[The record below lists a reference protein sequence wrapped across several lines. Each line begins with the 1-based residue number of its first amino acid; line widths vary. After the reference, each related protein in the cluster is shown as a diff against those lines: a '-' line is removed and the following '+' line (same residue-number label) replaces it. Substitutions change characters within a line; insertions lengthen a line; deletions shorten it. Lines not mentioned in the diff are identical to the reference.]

1 MLLKKVN
8 LEYSRCFGWFIAN
21 FMVIFSLNAQI
32 RPVAPAAK
40 TWAVIVGIAD
50 YQDKR
55 IPPLQYSHQDAQL
68 FAEWLASPAGG
79 NVPKEQMLIL
89 TNEEATNGKMIA
101 AYTWLMEVCKSG
113 DRAIIYFSG
122 HGDMEN
128 QTVLNQGY
136 LLAYDMP
143 AANYMAGGFP
153 LYNMQAIIRTLSMR
167 NEAQVIVITDACR
180 SGALAGEA
188 FSGAQATSKVLADQ
202 FANETKI
209 LSCQPNESSLEG
221 PQWGGGHGVFTWY
234 LVDGLTGLADRNEDL
249 KVTLQEL
256 QRYLEDHIEAAVS
269 PKSQIPVIVGDKTK
283 VLNMV
288 DQASL
293 ITLQETRMNSIV
305 NGQKG
310 EVRERGVIRNVLS
323 DSVVLE
329 LYKRFRESLKQGRL
343 IDGSDDS
350 AYAIYSRIH
359 SHEDMLP
366 YRMQMKL
373 DLTAALQDEAQ
384 RAINDYLSANPA
396 ELSRRWQY
404 DDAYSLYPKYLLGAK
419 EILGEEHFMSRDLSV
434 KALYFEGL
442 NKRLDAEKSG
452 QRELYEDAKRMQIQV
467 LELDPAAAYAMN
479 ELGIIARRQG
489 KTEESIIQFARALE
503 YSPTWTLARS
513 NLCGSMID
521 VDAFES
527 GMAHCR
533 SVLDQ
538 DSTFT
543 LALYNLAIGH
553 YKLKEYDK
561 AIQLLDAAI
570 GYEKNYIQAYL
581 ARLSILNR
589 LKDRVG
595 MKETLL
601 VLDTILRSNRLS
613 INQYYDYAINLI
625 EVGRHA
631 DAIAPLKQHLRFFP
645 EDLQGVY
652 QLANALSMEGQWE
665 EAAEN
670 FEKVVLNDSGH
681 KDARFNLGFVLVM
694 QGKMKSAQP
703 YFEELINANQKHAE
717 AHIGMALCLS
727 SLGKSREANDHL
739 KRGLKNGYND
749 ELFLRESEI
758 AAPLR
763 NHKRFVK
770 ILKKYFPK

>member
-1 MLLKKVN
+1 
-8 LEYSRCFGWFIAN
+8 
-21 FMVIFSLNAQI
+21 MVLFSLNAQI
-32 RPVAPAAK
+32 RPVTPAAK

-79 NVPKEQMLIL
+79 NVPSEHIRIL
-89 TNEEATNGKMIA
+89 TNEEATNGKMIS
-101 AYTWLMEVCKSG
+101 AYTWLMEVCQSG
-113 DRAIIYFSG
+113 DRAILYFSG

-249 KVTLQEL
+249 KVTLHEL
-256 QRYLEDHIEAAVS
+256 QRYLEDQIEAAVS
-269 PKSQIPVIVGDKTK
+269 PKSQIPVVVGDKTK
-283 VLNMV
+283 VINMV
-288 DQASL
+288 DEASL
-293 ITLQETRMNSIV
+293 AALQETRSKSIID
-305 NGQKG
+305 GQKG
-310 EVRERGVIRNVLS
+310 EVRERGITRNVLS
-323 DSVVLE
+323 DSIVLE
-329 LYKRFRESLKQGRL
+329 LYKRFGEALKQGRL
-343 IDGSDDS
+343 IDGSDGS

-359 SHEDMLP
+359 NHEAMLP
-366 YRMQMKL
+366 FRMQMKL
-373 DLTAALQDEAQ
+373 DLSAALQDKAQ

-404 DDAYSLYPKYLLGAK
+404 DDAYTQYPDFLLRAK
-419 EILGEEHFMSRDLSV
+419 DILGEDHFMSRDLTV
-434 KALYFEGL
+434 KALYFKGL

-452 QRELYEDAKRMQIQV
+452 QSEWYEDAKRMQLQV
-467 LELDPAAAYAMN
+467 LEWDPAAAYAMN

-489 KTEESIIQFARALE
+489 KTEESILQFERALA

-521 VDAFES
+521 LNAIES
-527 GMAHCR
+527 GMAQCNR
-533 SVLDQ
+533 VLDQ

-561 AIQLLDAAI
+561 AIRLLDAAI

-581 ARLSILNR
+581 ARLSVLDR
-589 LKDRVG
+589 LQDRSG

-601 VLDTILRSNRLS
+601 SLDTILQSNKLDIHQS
-613 INQYYDYAINLI
+613 YDYANTLI
-625 EVGRHA
+625 AVERHA
-631 DAIAPLKQHLRFFP
+631 DAIAPLKQYLQFFP
-645 EDLQGVY
+645 KDLQAVY
-652 QLANALSMEGQWE
+652 QLANALSLEGQWE
-665 EAAEN
+665 EAADN
-670 FEKVVLNDSGH
+670 FEKVVRNDSGH
-681 KDARFNLGFVLVM
+681 QNARFNLGFVLVM
-694 QGKMKSAQP
+694 QGKMKSAQHH
-703 YFEELINANQKHAE
+703 FEELISTNQNHAE
-717 AHIGMALCLS
+717 AHIGMAICLS
-727 SLGKSREANDHL
+727 SLGKTSKGIDHL
-739 KRGLKNGYND
+739 ERGLKNGYND

-763 NHKRFVK
+763 NCKRFDK
-770 ILKKYFPK
+770 IMKKYFPK